1 MSDALKEDFELVL
14 KKLDQIHEKIDLLI
28 ETQREPHVYVGDETA
43 QPYVPEILLSS
54 TFQLK

>member
-1 MSDALKEDFELVL
+1 MSPILKEDFEMIL

-28 ETQREPHVYVGDETA
+28 ETQHEPHVYVGDETP
-43 QPYVPEILLSS
+43 QPYVPEILVSS